1 MHPVEH
7 TFYFSCALLP
17 LVFKLHPVLFLFN
30 LLHAAISPMAGHDGL
45 SGEVGGGEFI
55 YSYLAQLTTTLYS
68 IGSVD
73 SGALVAER

>member
-1 MHPVEH
+1 MLSILCARLLLLPFQSGLAMHPVEH

-55 YSYLAQLTTTLYS
+55 S
-68 IGSVD
+68 ILISH
-73 SGALVAER
+73 S